1 MLKPSDTHAM
11 HAPDTP
17 FPRPVRDKLSLKAA
31 RRVALAA
38 QGFGGERTTEPS
50 GFAQMR
56 RMVERLGLLQ
66 IDSVNVLVRSHYLP
80 LFSRLGPY
88 PTARLDAAALGRKR
102 QLFEYWGHEA
112 SLLPVSAYPLL
123 RWRMERAKQGVGIYG
138 GLARFAREQRPF
150 LDAVLDEIRARG
162 PLSAG
167 ELTDGGRGEGGW
179 WGWSEGKHAV
189 EYLFWAGE
197 LTTAARRGFERV
209 YDLPERVL
217 PHDVLATP
225 VPSEEEAQRQ
235 LLLIS
240 ARALGIATEF
250 DLRDYFRLDVAD
262 TKARLAE
269 LVEAGSLI
277 PVSVE
282 GWRNPAYL
290 DPNTRFPRRIEAH
303 ALLSPF
309 DSLIFE
315 RSRTERL
322 FDFHYRLAFYTPAD
336 KRSHGYYVMPF
347 LMGDALVAR
356 LDMKA
361 ERAASTLAV
370 PAAHLEDGRAPGP
383 IAEALAGELRL
394 LAGWLGLEKVRVG
407 DEGDLAAGLKAALG

>member
-1 MLKPSDTHAM
+1 MTDT
-11 HAPDTP
+11 TP
-17 FPRPVRDKLSLKAA
+17 PRPIRDKLSLKAA
-31 RRVALAA
+31 RRIALAA
-38 QGFGGERTTEPS
+38 QGFGAERVAEHS

-66 IDSVNVLVRSHYLP
+66 IDSVNVLIRSHYLP

-102 QLFEYWGHEA
+102 NLFEYWGHEA
-112 SLLPVSAYPLL
+112 SLLPVAAYPLL
-123 RWRMERAKQGVGIYG
+123 RWRMERAKVGLGIYG

-150 LDAVLDEIRARG
+150 LDAVLAEIRARG

-167 ELTDGGRGEGGW
+167 ELTDGGHGGGGW
-179 WGWSEGKHAV
+179 WGWSDGKSAV

-197 LTTAARRGFERV
+197 VTTAERRGFERV

-217 PHDVLATP
+217 PHDVLEMP

-240 ARALGIATEF
+240 ARALGVGTEF
-250 DLRDYFRLDVAD
+250 DLRDYFRLEVAD

-269 LVEAGSLI
+269 LVEAGALV
-277 PVSVE
+277 PVTVE

-290 DPNTRFPRRIEAH
+290 DPNARIPRRIEAH

-315 RSRTERL
+315 RARTERL

-347 LMGDALVAR
+347 LMGDRLVAR

-361 ERAASTLAV
+361 ERATSTLSV
-370 PAAHLEDGRAPGP
+370 PAAHLEDGVAPGP
-383 IAEALAGELRL
+383 VAEALAAELRL
-394 LAGWLGLEKVRVG
+394 LAGWLGLEKVRIG
-407 DEGDLAAGLKAALG
+407 NEGDLAGVLREAVGSSA

>member
-1 MLKPSDTHAM
+1 MLKQSHSM
-11 HAPDTP
+11 HAPDTT
-17 FPRPVRDKLSLKAA
+17 RPTKDKFSLKAA
-31 RRVALAA
+31 RRIALAA
-38 QGFGGERTTEPS
+38 QGFGGERAAEPS

-66 IDSVNVLVRSHYLP
+66 IDSVNVLIRSHYLP

-102 QLFEYWGHEA
+102 NLFEYWGHEA
-112 SLLPVSAYPLL
+112 SLLPVATYPLL
-123 RWRMERAKQGVGIYG
+123 RWRMERARHGLGIYG
-138 GLARFAREQRPF
+138 GLARFAKENRPF
-150 LDAVLDEIRARG
+150 LDAVLAEIRARG

-179 WGWSEGKHAV
+179 WGWSDGKRAV

-197 LTTAARRGFERV
+197 LTTAERRGFERV
-209 YDLPERVL
+209 YDVPERVL

-240 ARALGIATEF
+240 ARALGIGTEF
-250 DLRDYFRLDVAD
+250 DLRDYFRLEVTD

-269 LVEAGSLI
+269 LMEDGALT
-277 PVSVE
+277 PVTVE

-290 DPNTRFPRRIEAH
+290 DPNARIPRRIEAH

-347 LMGDALVAR
+347 LMGDRLVAR

-370 PAAHLEDGRAPGP
+370 PAAHLEECVAPGP
-383 IAEALAGELRL
+383 VAEALAAELRL
-394 LAGWLGLEKVRVG
+394 LAGWLGLETVRVG
-407 DEGDLAAGLKAALG
+407 GEGDLAGALKAAVGSSA

>member
-1 MLKPSDTHAM
+1 MSDTVEPTE
-11 HAPDTP
+11 APS
-17 FPRPVRDKLSLKAA
+17 PRPPRDKLSARAA

-38 QGFGGERTTEPS
+38 QGFGGAREAEPS

-66 IDSVNVLVRSHYLP
+66 IDSVNVLIRSHYLP

-88 PTARLDAAALGRKR
+88 PTARLDAATLGRR
-102 QLFEYWGHEA
+102 RALFEYWGHEA

-123 RWRMERAKQGVGIYG
+123 RWRMERAKHGIGIYG

-150 LDAVLDEIRARG
+150 LDAVLAEIRARG

-167 ELTDGGRGEGGW
+167 ELSEGGRGEGGW
-179 WGWSEGKHAV
+179 WGWSEGKSAV
-189 EYLFWAGE
+189 EFLFWAGE

-217 PHDVLATP
+217 PHEVLAAP
-225 VPSEEEAQRQ
+225 VPDEAEAQRK
-235 LLLIS
+235 LLLIA
-240 ARALGIATEF
+240 ARALGVGTEF

-269 LVEAGSLI
+269 LVEDGALV
-277 PVSVE
+277 PVKVE

-290 DPNTRFPRRIEAH
+290 DPNARMPRRIEAH

-315 RSRTERL
+315 RARTERM
-322 FDFHYRLAFYTPAD
+322 FDFHYRLAFYTPAE
-336 KRSHGYYVMPF
+336 KRAHGYYVMPF

-361 ERAASTLAV
+361 ERASSTLAV

-383 IAEALAGELRL
+383 VAEALAAELRL
-394 LAGWLGLEKVRVG
+394 LAGWLGLERVRVG
-407 DEGDLAAGLKAALG
+407 SEGDLAAALAQALGPPA